1 MIWREM
7 FMHKQAAFQREIGV
21 KFYFALILDFSFL
34 RNNFGWV
41 MCYVKYGKNFEK
53 LPSQPHF

>member
-1 MIWREM
+1 
-7 FMHKQAAFQREIGV
+7 MHKQAAFQREIGV